1 VGGALSA
8 KHSAK
13 KTKKQILKS
22 FSVKIIDK
30 QKELVYAAGCREG
43 KAPAAK
49 LTGAQRPERR
59 LPQQNASR
67 VSKQAE
73 KAEQVEKG
81 RPSRWVTES
90 LSRRPSPP

>member
-1 VGGALSA
+1 VGGTRST

-13 KTKKQILKS
+13 KTKKQILKKP
-22 FSVKIIDK
+22 SVEISVEIIDK

-67 VSKQAE
+67 VSEQAE

-81 RPSRWVTES
+81 RPSR
-90 LSRRPSPP
+90 